1 MTDFERDINCFLKT
15 EEALKIAMLESEE
28 LARKKA
34 NDTFSIKNTAN
45 EEAKATLLQ
54 ENQIL
59 LEENN
64 SLFKENTKL
73 LKKNEDLE
81 EQIAVLATLVQQMSQ
96 FQVKN

>member
-1 MTDFERDINCFLKT
+1 MTTHYSNMNVFLDP
-15 EEALKIAMLESEE
+15 EEALKLAMLESKE
-28 LARKKA
+28 LAREKA